1 MIDLAGDNEDLQ
13 LYFVVYL
20 EKIMKCFGYRVEQ
33 GVHSGNSEIGMIIE
47 HNVT

>member
-13 LYFVVYL
+13 LEFVVYL

-33 GVHSGNSEIGMIIE
+33 GVHSENNEIGMVSE
-47 HNVT
+47 YSVT